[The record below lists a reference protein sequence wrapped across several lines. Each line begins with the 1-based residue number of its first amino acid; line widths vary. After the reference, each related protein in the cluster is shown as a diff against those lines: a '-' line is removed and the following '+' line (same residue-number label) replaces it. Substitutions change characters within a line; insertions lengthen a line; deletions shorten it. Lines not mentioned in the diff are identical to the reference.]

1 MSANSKGNKDSAD
14 TGSGSSSPLSGTSTF
29 RPYIAGIGASATGSA
44 GMSGLRDMVA
54 ARQLS
59 TTSTASTISAPP
71 PMPTRQKKLPPSI
84 PTRPLS
90 AASHSSSSASS
101 SILSPTSHGA
111 GTALRAAKMPDIVC
125 DVIYENQ
132 RGTSLFG
139 APKFSKKSLLPTDF
153 PAYSD
158 KQGGFV
164 VDLKLFQCRPTWEW
178 VSDWMVDM
186 NGDVDQEGWCYGLQF
201 ISDKWSGT
209 CRTSHYVRRRKWIRM
224 RRMKGASSAT
234 SGSLPSATA
243 TTPTG
248 SVNGAGANSL
258 DELIV
263 KMQRARIDRER
274 ITDLKNYLLLAD
286 SPTFPPSKIQLLI
299 AQCDHECSKLRVA
312 LLLAP
317 RMELA
322 QEQAIVSI
330 LQGLKFYSDRVEFLK
345 ATSLTEYQTMLSK
358 SETSP
363 ADATTL
369 LS

>member
-1 MSANSKGNKDSAD
+1 
-14 TGSGSSSPLSGTSTF
+14 
-29 RPYIAGIGASATGSA
+29 
-44 GMSGLRDMVA
+44 
-54 ARQLS
+54 
-59 TTSTASTISAPP
+59 
-71 PMPTRQKKLPPSI
+71 
-84 PTRPLS
+84 
-90 AASHSSSSASS
+90 
-101 SILSPTSHGA
+101 
-111 GTALRAAKMPDIVC
+111 
-125 DVIYENQ
+125 
-132 RGTSLFG
+132 
-139 APKFSKKSLLPTDF
+139 
-153 PAYSD
+153 
-158 KQGGFV
+158 
-164 VDLKLFQCRPTWEW
+164 
-178 VSDWMVDM
+178 MVDM